1 MAIKTI
7 KELIGNTPLVKLEK
21 LAGENAADVYVKL
34 EKFNIGGSVKDRA
47 VLGMLTA
54 AEKEGLLKPG
64 SIIVEPT
71 SGNTG
76 IAMAMIG
83 NMMGYAVKITM
94 PETMSKERRDTLAA
108 YGAELI
114 LTPGDKGMRGAIEE
128 AERLSK
134 ENPHY
139 FFPMQ
144 FSNPNNPAYH
154 YETTGKEIIDD
165 IPDVDAFVSG
175 VGTGGTITG
184 VSRRLKEHNPLV
196 YVLGVEPSN
205 SPVLS
210 GGAPGPHKIQGI
222 GAGFIPKNYDGTLV
236 DATTAI
242 TDAEAFEFTKQLAK
256 VEGLFLGISSGGAI
270 LAAVRLAKEMGVGK
284 KIVVI
289 APDGGEKYL
298 SMNVF

>member
-1 MAIKTI
+1 
-7 KELIGNTPLVKLEK
+7 
-21 LAGENAADVYVKL
+21 
-34 EKFNIGGSVKDRA
+34 
-47 VLGMLTA
+47 MLSA

-64 SIIVEPT
+64 SVIVEPT

-76 IAMAMIG
+76 IAIAMIG
-83 NMMGYAVKITM
+83 NLMGYEVKITM
-94 PETMSKERRDTLAA
+94 PETMSKERRDTLTAF
-108 YGAELI
+108 GAELI
-114 LTPGDKGMRGAIEE
+114 LTPGDKGMRGAIEKAQE
-128 AERLSK
+128 LSD

-154 YETTGKEIIDD
+154 YESTGVEIIEDL
-165 IPDVDAFVSG
+165 PDVDAFVAG

-184 VSRRLKEHNPLV
+184 VSRRLKEHNPYV
-196 YVLGVEPSN
+196 YVLAVEPTS

-222 GAGFIPKNYDGTLV
+222 GAGFIPKNYDESLV
-236 DATTAI
+236 DAITAI
-242 TDAEAFEFTKQLAK
+242 SDPEAFAFTKELAR
-256 VEGLFLGISSGGAI
+256 VEGLFLGISSGAAI
-270 LAAVRLAKEMGVGK
+270 LAAVRLAKELGTGK

-289 APDGGEKYL
+289 SPDGGEKYL

>member
-1 MAIKTI
+1 MAIKTVR
-7 KELIGNTPLVKLEK
+7 ELIGNTPMVKLEK

-47 VLGMLTA
+47 VYGMLSA

-64 SIIVEPT
+64 SVIIEPT

-76 IAMAMIG
+76 IAIAMIG
-83 NMMGYAVKITM
+83 NLMGYEVKITM
-94 PETMSKERRDTLAA
+94 PETMSKERRDTLTAF
-108 YGAELI
+108 GAELI
-114 LTPGDKGMRGAIEE
+114 LTPGDKGMRGAIEKAQE
-128 AERLSK
+128 LAD

-139 FFPMQ
+139 YFPMQ

-154 YETTGKEIIDD
+154 YESTGKEIIEDL
-165 IPDVDAFVSG
+165 PDVDAFVSG
-175 VGTGGTITG
+175 VGTGGTISG
-184 VSRRLKEHNPLV
+184 VSKRLKEHNPYV
-196 YVLGVEPSN
+196 YVLGVEPSS

-210 GGAPGPHKIQGI
+210 GGSPGPHKIQGI
-222 GAGFIPKNYDGTLV
+222 GAGFIPKNYDASLV

-242 TDAEAFEFTKQLAK
+242 SDPDAFEFTKQLAR
-256 VEGLFLGISSGGAI
+256 VEGLFLGISSGAAI
-270 LAAVRLAKEMGVGK
+270 LAAVRLAKELGTGK

>member
-1 MAIKTI
+1 MAIKTVR
-7 KELIGNTPLVKLEK
+7 ELIGNTPMVKLEK
-21 LAGENAADVYVKL
+21 LVGENAADVYVKL

-47 VLGMLTA
+47 VYGMLSA
-54 AEKEGLLKPG
+54 AEKEGRLRPG
-64 SIIVEPT
+64 SIIIEPT

-83 NMMGYAVKITM
+83 NLMGYEVKITM
-94 PETMSKERRDTLAA
+94 PETMSKERRDTLTA

-114 LTPGDKGMRGAIEE
+114 LTPGDKGMRGAIEK
-128 AERLSK
+128 AQALAD
-134 ENPHY
+134 ENPDY

-154 YETTGKEIIDD
+154 YESTGKEILEDL
-165 IPDVDAFVSG
+165 PDVDAFVSG
-175 VGTGGTITG
+175 VGTGGTISG
-184 VSRRLKEHNPLV
+184 VSKRLKEHNPYV
-196 YVLGVEPSN
+196 YVLAVEPTS

-222 GAGFIPKNYDGTLV
+222 GAGFVPKNYDASLV

-242 TDAEAFEFTKQLAK
+242 SDPEAFEFTKQLAQ
-256 VEGLFLGISSGGAI
+256 VEGLFLGISSGAAI
-270 LAAVRLAKEMGVGK
+270 LAAVRLAKELGTGK

>member
-1 MAIKTI
+1 MAIKTVR
-7 KELIGNTPLVKLEK
+7 ELIGNTPMVKLEK

-47 VLGMLTA
+47 VYGMLSA
-54 AEKEGLLKPG
+54 AEKEGRLKPG

-83 NMMGYAVKITM
+83 NLMGYEVKITM
-94 PETMSKERRDTLAA
+94 PETMSKERRDTLTA

-114 LTPGDKGMRGAIEE
+114 LTPGDKGMRGAIEK
-128 AERLSK
+128 AQALAD
-134 ENPHY
+134 ENPDY

-154 YETTGKEIIDD
+154 YESTGKEIIEDL
-165 IPDVDAFVSG
+165 PNVDAFVSG
-175 VGTGGTITG
+175 VGTGGTISG
-184 VSRRLKEHNPLV
+184 VSRRLKEHNPYV
-196 YVLGVEPSN
+196 YVLAVEPTS

-242 TDAEAFEFTKQLAK
+242 SDPEAFEFTKQLAQ
-256 VEGLFLGISSGGAI
+256 VEGLFLGISSGAAI
-270 LAAVRLAKEMGVGK
+270 LAAVRLAKELGPGK